1 MVAAV
6 YATHNGMEKG
16 SGWWLIGAYGVVTA
30 GELCLSPMGLSL
42 VNKLAPAR
50 ISALMMGGWLLATSI
65 GNKLSGVLASMW
77 DAYEHKANFF
87 WVNTGLT
94 LIAALAVFV
103 LLRWLNR
110 VMREHGA

>member
-1 MVAAV
+1 
-6 YATHNGMEKG
+6 
-16 SGWWLIGAYGVVTA
+16 
-30 GELCLSPMGLSL
+30 MGLSL

-50 ISALMMGGWLLATSI
+50 IAALMMGGWMLATSV

-77 DAYEHKANFF
+77 DSYDDKANFF
-87 WVNTGLT
+87 WVNTSLT
-94 LIAALAVFV
+94 LIAAAAMFI